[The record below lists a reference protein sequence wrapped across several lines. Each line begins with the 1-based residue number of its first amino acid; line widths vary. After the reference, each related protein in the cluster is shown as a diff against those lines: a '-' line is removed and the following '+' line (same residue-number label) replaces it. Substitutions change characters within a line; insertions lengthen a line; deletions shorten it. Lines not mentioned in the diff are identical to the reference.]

1 MKRPNLKN
9 ELHKYLLANPGW
21 HRKVQLYVVA
31 DNLGFSPE
39 SGARKLREL
48 AEEGKIKVEYYK
60 GKWARKLCKYTA
72 DDIPDTSNPKIQV
85 VEINGQRI
93 AKFI

>member
-9 ELHKYLLANPGW
+9 ELYKYLIANPGW
-21 HRKVQLYVVA
+21 HRKVQLYVVS

-60 GKWARKLCKYTA
+60 GRWARRLAKYTA

-85 VEINGQRI
+85 VTINGQRVARMI
-93 AKFI
+93 